1 MNDSM
6 SVLNKINNVKEE
18 FKDNL
23 YKMKEEN
30 LNLKSNN
37 DELRL
42 NLKEYQS
49 K

>member
-1 MNDSM
+1 MNDSIV
-6 SVLNKINNVKEE
+6 VLSKINSVKEE
-18 FKDNL
+18 YKDNL

-42 NLKEYQS
+42 NLKE
-49 K
+49 